1 MKLLVDSSVWIDYF
15 NGNLTSETDYLD
27 FALGKESI
35 LVGDVIL
42 GEVLQ
47 GFRNDRD
54 FERALQALRLF
65 PQVNLLGA
73 TVAIESSRRYRQLR
87 KTGVT
92 VRKTI
97 DCFIATWCIL
107 NHVPLLHNDRDF
119 DPFEQQLG
127 LQTLHF

>member
-15 NGNLTSETDYLD
+15 NGYPNPETDYLD
-27 FALGKESI
+27 FALGKERI

-47 GFRNDRD
+47 GFRSDHD

-65 PQVNLLGA
+65 PQVNLLGP
-73 TVAIESSRRYRQLR
+73 TVAIESARRYRQLR
-87 KTGVT
+87 EVGIT

-107 NHVPLLHNDRDF
+107 NNVPLLHNDRDF

-127 LQTLHF
+127 LRTLRF